1 MHNVFLSYE
10 YGHDAARAAS
20 IRLAWLAH
28 GGTATLESAKA
39 GGDRDIKR
47 WIDGQLESAA
57 VTIVLLGSHTA
68 FSKWVAYE
76 VQRSKALGK
85 GLLGIDV
92 SGMQVSQAGDRCPPM
107 PMLAGYSVY
116 DWVKDDGERNLGCW
130 VSDAVS
136 LACQQSSARA
146 SRVRS

>member
-39 GGDRDIKR
+39 RTDRDIRR
-47 WIDGQLESAA
+47 WIDRQLETAA
-57 VTIVLLGSHTA
+57 ATIVLVGSHTA
-68 FSKWVAYE
+68 SSKWVAYE
-76 VQRSKALGK
+76 IERSKALGN

-92 SGMQVSQAGDRCPPM
+92 RGMQVSEAGGSRCPPM
-107 PMLAGYSVY
+107 PMLAGYSLY
-116 DWVKDDGERNLGCW
+116 DWVKDDGESNLACW
-130 VSDAVS
+130 VSDAIS
-136 LACQQSSARA
+136 LSPT
-146 SRVRS
+146 VPIDGF

>member
-39 GGDRDIKR
+39 RSDRDIRR
-47 WIDGQLESAA
+47 WIDRHLETAA
-57 VTIVLLGSHTA
+57 ATIVLVGSHTA
-68 FSKWVAYE
+68 SSKWVAYE
-76 VQRSKALGK
+76 IQRSKALGK

-92 SGMQVSQAGDRCPPM
+92 RGMQARQAGSRCQPM
-107 PMLAGYSVY
+107 PMLAGYSLY
-116 DWVKDDGERNLGCW
+116 DWVKDDGERNLACW
-130 VSDAVS
+130 VSEAVS
-136 LACQQSSARA
+136 LAYQQSSPMA
-146 SRVRS
+146 SRS

>member
-10 YGHDAARAAS
+10 YGHDAARAAL

-39 GGDRDIKR
+39 RSDRDIRR
-47 WIDGQLESAA
+47 WIDGQLEAA
-57 VTIVLLGSHTA
+57 AATIVLVGSHTA
-68 FSKWVAYE
+68 SSKWVAYE
-76 VQRSKALGK
+76 IQRSKALGK

-92 SGMQVSQAGDRCPPM
+92 RGMQVSQAGSRCPPM
-107 PMLAGYSVY
+107 RMLAGYSLY
-116 DWVKDDGERNLGCW
+116 DWVKDDGERNLVCW

-136 LACQQSSARA
+136 LAYQQSKR
-146 SRVRS
+146 RLLVR